1 MREFVSLP
9 RQNHLSINRFIIMW
23 STINYIIF
31 LILGIVGMAYYLYNG
46 IRNKKLKEEGKEGKD
61 NLWFMGVS
69 IALMTVPVMHLTE
82 KWLSPYI
89 TSEIALYFLQT
100 LILIVLILVISFIV
114 KGIAKR
120 NHNSNERN

>member
-1 MREFVSLP
+1 
-9 RQNHLSINRFIIMW
+9 MW
-23 STINYIIF
+23 STIVYIVL
-31 LILGIVGMAYYLYNG
+31 LILGIVGIAYYLYNG
-46 IRNKKLKEEGKEGKD
+46 IRNKKLKEKGKEGKD

-114 KGIAKR
+114 KGIAKK
-120 NHNSNERN
+120 NHISN

>member
-1 MREFVSLP
+1 
-9 RQNHLSINRFIIMW
+9 MW
-23 STINYIIF
+23 STIIYIVLLIF
-31 LILGIVGMAYYLYNG
+31 GIIGMAYYLYNG

-69 IALMTVPVMHLTE
+69 IALMTVPIMHLTE
-82 KWLSPYI
+82 EWLSPYI

-100 LILIVLILVISFIV
+100 LIIIVLMLVISFIV

-120 NHNSNERN
+120 DHISD

>member
-1 MREFVSLP
+1 
-9 RQNHLSINRFIIMW
+9 MW
-23 STINYIIF
+23 TTIVYTIL
-31 LILGIVGMAYYLYNG
+31 LILGIVGIAYYLYNG
-46 IRNKKLKEEGKEGKD
+46 IRNKKMKEKGKEGKD

-69 IALMTVPVMHLTE
+69 IALMTVPIMHSTE

-100 LILIVLILVISFIV
+100 LIIIVLMLVISFIV

-120 NHNSNERN
+120 DHISD

>member
-1 MREFVSLP
+1 
-9 RQNHLSINRFIIMW
+9 MW
-23 STINYIIF
+23 STVIYIV
-31 LILGIVGMAYYLYNG
+31 LLVLGIVGMAYYLYNG
-46 IRNKKLKEEGKEGKD
+46 IRNKKLKEKGKEGKD

-100 LILIVLILVISFIV
+100 LILIVLMLVIILFV
-114 KGIAKR
+114 KCIAKR
-120 NHNSNERN
+120 NHISD